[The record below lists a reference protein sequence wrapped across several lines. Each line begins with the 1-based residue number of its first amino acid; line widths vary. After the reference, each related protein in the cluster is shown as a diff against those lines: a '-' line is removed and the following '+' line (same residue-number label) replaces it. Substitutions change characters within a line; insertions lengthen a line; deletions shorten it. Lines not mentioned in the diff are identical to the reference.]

1 MPDLFHHNKIDETLE
16 EYRRLALQLQL
27 VAASAQELIANANA
41 HLEALGAIVR
51 TINAA
56 LSKKDTLNA

>member
-1 MPDLFHHNKIDETLE
+1 MPDLFHGKKIDETLD
-16 EYRRLALQLQL
+16 EYRQLALQ
-27 VAASAQELIANANA
+27 AQELIANLNTA
-41 HLEALGAIVR
+41 LEEIGSIVR